1 MKFKSKPIK
10 VEQAPTLSPPSLVDQ
25 QLVHQNHHHQH
36 VRQHHAVPPLQNSSN
51 SSSVSIGS
59 SLTSAGSDM
68 DINESPITSISP
80 RSPPISSI
88 GSCRTVQEECHSPT
102 TPDLA
107 THLTKLPSP
116 SPISKS
122 KPRRRRVLLPF
133 FGWVYVRK
141 FFLGRLKSNM
151 LRKEERKKEKR
162 EIWSATLFVSLY
174 FLLSKTWAYLLHI
187 ALRFWLCSGVG
198 QLSHLLTDNWTIL
211 SNNWNLRCTLC
222 KDNRRDR

>member
-1 MKFKSKPIK
+1 MLEKAPPPTITKTTTLTTTKIQQQQNIMKFKSKPIK
-10 VEQAPTLSPPSLVDQ
+10 VEQAPTSSPSLIDQQQ
-25 QLVHQNHHHQH
+25 QLVNHHQNHHH

-80 RSPPISSI
+80 RSPPISNI
-88 GSCRTVQEECHSPT
+88 GSCRTVQDECHSPT

-122 KPRRRRVLLPF
+122 KPQRRVLLPF
-133 FGWVYVRK
+133 FREGLRK

-151 LRKEERKKEKR
+151 LRKENERKKNAR
-162 EIWSATLFVSLY
+162 YDQQHCSFLFI
-174 FLLSKTWAYLLHI
+174 FLPSKT
-187 ALRFWLCSGVG
+187 
-198 QLSHLLTDNWTIL
+198 
-211 SNNWNLRCTLC
+211 
-222 KDNRRDR
+222 

>member
-1 MKFKSKPIK
+1 MLEKAPPPTITKTTTLTTTKIQQQQNIMKFKSKPIK

-88 GSCRTVQEECHSPT
+88 GSCRTVQDECHSPT

-162 EIWSATLFVSLY
+162 EI
-174 FLLSKTWAYLLHI
+174 
-187 ALRFWLCSGVG
+187 
-198 QLSHLLTDNWTIL
+198 
-211 SNNWNLRCTLC
+211 
-222 KDNRRDR
+222 